1 MWEREVA
8 TQVLALM
15 NMANRKGHT
24 AMILFF
30 LQFLCYF
37 SRLVPLTFAYFVVEI
52 KRVNL
57 SLKIM
62 FEIGHRDTRDCSRGK
77 EVRKKKNNIRNT
89 GSCWFSTVS
98 NRVRISRI
106 LIANRSIWLMA
117 VASRRMRGMSM
128 PTDVLIYRCLISK
141 LTEKAKKNEWQLP
154 QVEQHLAFA

>member
-1 MWEREVA
+1 
-8 TQVLALM
+8 
-15 NMANRKGHT
+15 
-24 AMILFF
+24 MILFF
-30 LQFLCYF
+30 FLFLYYF

-77 EVRKKKNNIRNT
+77 EVRKIKKKKNNIRNT

-98 NRVRISRI
+98 IRVRISRI

-141 LTEKAKKNEWQLP
+141 LTEKAKKKTSGNYLKWSSIW
-154 QVEQHLAFA
+154 HLHKLA